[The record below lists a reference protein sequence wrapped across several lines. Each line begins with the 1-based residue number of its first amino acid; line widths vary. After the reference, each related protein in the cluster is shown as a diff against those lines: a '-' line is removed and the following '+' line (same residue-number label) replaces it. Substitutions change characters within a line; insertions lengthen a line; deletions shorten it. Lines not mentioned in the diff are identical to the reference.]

1 MNTRLLTT
9 ITVLLVTALMMSGL
23 VFAQN
28 QQSRKNFFGGPP
40 SAEEKVARMTEAL
53 GLDDAQRLEMYE
65 VLLENEANRKQL
77 REQAQIMLGPEICAS
92 IADAEAAVLDVL
104 DEEQQALFLEHKRQ
118 RQEQLGQQ
126 AEGRAGRGHR
136 MGPPDCSEYE
146 DAAG

>member
-9 ITVLLVTALMMSGL
+9 ITLLLVTALIMSGL

-65 VLLENEANRKQL
+65 VLLESEANRKQL
-77 REQAQIMLGPEICAS
+77 HEQAQITIGPEICAS
-92 IADAEAAVLDVL
+92 IADTEAAILDVL
-104 DEEQQALFLEHKRQ
+104 DQEQQALFFEHKQQ
-118 RQEQLGQQ
+118 RQEQRRQR
-126 AEGRAGRGHR
+126 AEQRGGRGHR
-136 MGPPDCSEYE
+136 MALPDCSEYE

>member
-23 VFAQN
+23 AFAQN
-28 QQSRKNFFGGPP
+28 QQSRKDLFGGPA

-77 REQAQIMLGPEICAS
+77 REQAQIMLGPEICSS
-92 IADAEAAVLDVL
+92 IADSEAAILDVL
-104 DEEQQALFLEHKRQ
+104 DEEQQALFLEHKQQ
-118 RQEQLGQQ
+118 RQEQLNQR
-126 AEGRAGRGHR
+126 AEERGGRGHR
-136 MGPPDCSEYE
+136 IGPPDCSEYE